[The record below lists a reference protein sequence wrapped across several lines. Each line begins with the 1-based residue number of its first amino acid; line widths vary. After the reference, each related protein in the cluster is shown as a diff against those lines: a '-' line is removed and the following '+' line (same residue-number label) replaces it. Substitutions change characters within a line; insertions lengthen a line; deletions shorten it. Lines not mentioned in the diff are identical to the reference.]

1 MEASLTVTQPLRI
14 DAEDP
19 HADLVRRARRGDAA
33 AAEDLARRHRR
44 PAYFFALQLLG
55 NRDDALDVV
64 QDALLRFFST
74 LDRFDA
80 RRPVRP
86 YLFRIVRNR
95 VYDLHR
101 RRRVRKHD
109 SIEAAADDEDS
120 APLQLVDDDVD
131 IEGDARHKQLQRRL
145 WSALHELTSAHR
157 EIIVLRDYQDLSYA
171 EIAEALDIPLG
182 TVMSR
187 LHGARK
193 KLRSILQ
200 DDLRDLLH

>member
-1 MEASLTVTQPLRI
+1 MNSPLPLDASGAS
-14 DAEDP
+14 D
-19 HADLVRRARRGDAA
+19 ADLVRRARRGDSA
-33 AAEDLARRHRR
+33 AAEELAQRHRR

-64 QDALLRFFST
+64 QDALLRFFT
-74 LDRFDA
+74 KLDRFDA

-86 YLFRIVRNR
+86 WLFRIVRNR
-95 VYDLHR
+95 VVDLHR
-101 RRRVRKHD
+101 RRQVRKHD

-120 APLQLVDDDVD
+120 APLVLVDEDVD
-131 IEGDARHKQLQRRL
+131 IEGSARHKELQQRL
-145 WSALHELTSAHR
+145 WHALHQLSPAHR
-157 EIIVLRDYQDLSYA
+157 EILVLRDYQDLAYS
-171 EIAEALDIPLG
+171 EIAETLDIPLG

-193 KLRSILQ
+193 NLRSVLV